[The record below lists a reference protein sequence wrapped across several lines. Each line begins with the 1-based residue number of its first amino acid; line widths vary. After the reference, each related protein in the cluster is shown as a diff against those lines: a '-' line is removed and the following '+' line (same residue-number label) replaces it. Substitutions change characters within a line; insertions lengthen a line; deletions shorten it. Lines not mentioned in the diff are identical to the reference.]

1 MSAKLVAGFML
12 LFFLG
17 TLLSSVMEGGG
28 GFVATTLT
36 ADITAA
42 SGTLNVTSTEGFF
55 RNDYVHIGNEK
66 VMYTNT
72 TAMSFTGCT
81 RGYDGTTAA
90 AHSRGDR
97 VYSPDMTVL
106 NSALGFNVATTGG
119 SVGEIGVLT
128 MFKNFFFI
136 TLPKLITW
144 DYSWC
149 KTGWTIYIR
158 LIMAFVSVGFSI
170 YMVYI
175 GASAFG
181 HILSGI
187 FGRR

>member
-1 MSAKLVAGFML
+1 MSAKLIAGFMI

-17 TLLSSVMEGGG
+17 TLLSSIMEGGG
-28 GFVATTLT
+28 GFVATSLT

-42 SGTLNVTSTEGFF
+42 SGTLTVRSTDGFF
-55 RNDYVHIGNEK
+55 RAGYVHIGSEK
-66 VMYTNT
+66 VLYTGT
-72 TAMSFTGCT
+72 TATTFTGCS

-90 AHSRGDR
+90 THSRGDS

-106 NSALGFNVATTGG
+106 NSALGFNVASTGG

-149 KTGWTIYIR
+149 KVGWTVYIR
-158 LIMAFVSVGFSI
+158 LVMAMISVGFLV